1 VANPERELTGEDQ
14 IGALTVVR
22 PGAIHPLRTAEHDP
36 PNTQHG
42 KKTAKAETKRRRGLV
57 EELQRKLWSASHD
70 ALLVVLQGL
79 DTAGKDGTI
88 RRVFEGV
95 NPQGVTVSPFRV
107 PTASEA
113 AHDFLWRIHAAVPPR
128 GTIAIFNRSHYE
140 DLVVPRVYGGLTP
153 QQLQSRTQQV
163 IAFEEYLASESIHV
177 IKFFLNISPE
187 EQQRRLSQ
195 RLDDPTKHWK
205 FSPADLPTRQKW
217 YEFQDA
223 YDEVISD
230 TSTLTAPWHIIP
242 SNAKWYRDYLVL
254 GAIEER
260 LRSIDPHYP
269 TADLKNIA
277 NLKREL
283 QRPLPDHHHD
293 GDKDKRSPQ

>member
-1 VANPERELTGEDQ
+1 MANPERDLTGEDR
-14 IGALTVVR
+14 IGELTVVP

-36 PNTQHG
+36 PNTHHG
-42 KKTAKAETKRRRGLV
+42 KKSAKAETKKRRGLV

-113 AHDFLWRIHAAVPPR
+113 DHDFLWRIHAAVPPR

-163 IAFEEYLASESIHV
+163 IAFEEYLESESIHV